1 MTEEARPDLDLA
13 QMEQQDAEAHACQP
27 QNPYEIA
34 TWKSILDWGE
44 KCDVL
49 AADILA
55 WRKGRP
61 LDIDALLQAD
71 RADLEA
77 RDEAILKGATP

>member
-1 MTEEARPDLDLA
+1 MAKEIRLNDGLRDDFRLWLA
-13 QMEQQDAEAHACQP
+13 ECDA
-27 QNPYEIA
+27 
-34 TWKSILDWGE
+34 
-44 KCDVL
+44 L

-55 WRKGRP
+55 RRKGRP

-77 RDEAILKGATP
+77 RDEYILRGSLP

>member
-1 MTEEARPDLDLA
+1 MTEEFRPERDLA
-13 QMEQQDAEAHACQP
+13 QMERQDADAYASQP
-27 QNPYEIA
+27 QDPDEIA
-34 TWKSILDWGE
+34 AWKSIQNWDE
-44 KCDVL
+44 KSDAL

-55 WRKGRP
+55 WRKGRR

>member
-1 MTEEARPDLDLA
+1 MTEETRPDLDIT
-13 QMEQQDAEAHACQP
+13 QQEPDA
-27 QNPYEIA
+27 IA
-34 TWKSILDWGE
+34 AVESILDWGRT
-44 KCDVL
+44 CDAL
-49 AADILA
+49 AADVLA

-77 RDEAILKGATP
+77 RDEYILQGAT

>member
-1 MTEEARPDLDLA
+1 MTEKIRTDLDIA
-13 QMEQQDAEAHACQP
+13 QMEQQDVEAYACQP
-27 QNPYEIA
+27 QDPYEIA
-34 TWKSILDWGE
+34 TWKSIQDWGE

-61 LDIDALLQAD
+61 LDIDALLWAD

-77 RDEAILKGATP
+77 RDEYILQGATR